1 MTPADYWSTFV
12 RHSPLGILSDLD
24 GTLLPFAP
32 TPAEASAS
40 PELLE
45 LLARL
50 VGLPNLKVAV
60 VSGRLRDQLDAMFGG
75 IPGLYLA
82 AEHGAWLR
90 RDGAWEATTL
100 AEPSDLAALAREL
113 DAIAAAA
120 PGSLVEQKTGSVCLH
135 VRRVRRHVKEALL
148 VQAMAA
154 MEAWCARHAGH
165 EIVEGVETLETRSQK
180 IKKSIAVPWLC
191 ERVGPGARL
200 LAAGDDTTDE
210 DMFTALAPSDE
221 ALLVG
226 APPRRRTAARW
237 RLDGPAAFV
246 EFLRMLIDVRRDA
259 VIPTRAIIPAALPPR
274 APPRSAAAAATRYR
288 LIALSNRLP
297 NLRSAVASDEDRRR
311 NVGGLVSALEPVLRE
326 RHGLWLGWSGRTTA
340 GDTVSTPLVAED
352 AAPPIA
358 SIDLPDAWH
367 KHYYNGLCN
376 RGLWPLFH
384 SFPQRV
390 RFVDEDWEAYVRV
403 NAAFAECV
411 RELVAPD
418 AAVWVHDYHL
428 LLVAE
433 QLRQRG
439 HRGPI
444 GLFLH
449 IPFPSRDIFS
459 MLPWSERVV
468 GDMLAF
474 DLIGFHTPCYVD
486 NFRQCASSL
495 LSARAG
501 DDVVEHRDR
510 RTRIA
515 AFPIGIVPEHFEPPA
530 DAATAD
536 EIGSILRSIAPARL
550 ILGVDRLD
558 YTKGIAERLAA
569 FGRLLELHPR
579 WRRLVSFIQ
588 VSVPSRADVPEYA
601 EQRAAIESIV
611 GRINGEFGEANWTP
625 VRYVYR
631 SYERPQL
638 VALYRAAAI
647 GFVTPLRDG
656 MNLVAKEFVAA
667 QDPKDPGVLLLSRFA
682 GAAVELHDALL
693 TNPFHPD
700 GMARDLDRALR
711 MPLEERVE
719 RHTKLD
725 AAVRRT
731 TAVTWAEEFLAA
743 LGACR

>member
-1 MTPADYWSTFV
+1 MTPADYWSTLV
-12 RHSPLGILSDLD
+12 RYSPLGLLSDLD

-32 TPAEASAS
+32 TPAEARPT

-45 LLARL
+45 LLGRL
-50 VGLPNLKVAV
+50 VELPNLKVAV
-60 VSGRLRDQLDAMFGG
+60 VSGRLREQLDAMFGA

-90 RDGAWEATTL
+90 RDGAWEATAVVEP
-100 AEPSDLAALAREL
+100 AEFATFAREL
-113 DAIAAAA
+113 EAIASAA
-120 PGSLVEQKTGSVCLH
+120 PGALVEKKTGSVCLH

-154 MEAWCARHAGH
+154 MEGWCARHPGH
-165 EIVEGVETLETRSQK
+165 EVVEGVETLETRSLK
-180 IKKSIAVPWLC
+180 IRKSIAVPWLR
-191 ERVGPGARL
+191 ERLGAGGRL

-210 DMFTALAPSDE
+210 DMFAALAPTDE

-226 APPRRRTAARW
+226 PPPRRRTAARW
-237 RLDGPAAFV
+237 RLDDPARFAAF
-246 EFLRMLIDVRRDA
+246 LRALVDVRRD
-259 VIPTRAIIPAALPPR
+259 VVVPTRAVVPVALAPR
-274 APPRSAAAAATRYR
+274 ASQRAAASAATRYR
-288 LIALSNRLP
+288 LIVLSNRLP
-297 NLRSAVASDEDRRR
+297 NLRSAVASDEERHR

-326 RHGLWLGWSGRTTA
+326 RHGLWLGWSGRTVA
-340 GDTVSTPLVAED
+340 GEAVAMPLVAED

-384 SFPQRV
+384 SFPSRV
-390 RFVDEDWEAYVRV
+390 HFVDADWDAYVRV

-411 RELVAPD
+411 REMVEPD

-449 IPFPSRDIFS
+449 IPFPSPDLFS
-459 MLPWSERVV
+459 MLPWSDRVV
-468 GDMLAF
+468 CDMLAF
-474 DLIGFHTPCYVD
+474 DLLGFHTPAYVE
-486 NFRQCASSL
+486 NFRQCAAGL
-495 LSARAG
+495 LSACAG
-501 DDVVEHRDR
+501 DDVVEHKDR
-510 RTRIA
+510 RTRVA
-515 AFPIGIVPEHFEPPA
+515 AFPIGIIPEHFEPPA
-530 DAATAD
+530 DAATA
-536 EIGSILRSIAPARL
+536 EEVASILRSIAPTRL

-558 YTKGIAERLAA
+558 YTKGIAERLGA
-569 FGRLLELHPR
+569 FARLLELHPE
-579 WRRLVSFIQ
+579 WRRKVSFIQ
-588 VSVPSRADVPEYA
+588 VSVPSRADVPDYA
-601 EQRAAIESIV
+601 EQRSTIESIV
-611 GRINGEFGEANWTP
+611 GRINGEYGEASWTP

-638 VALYRAAAI
+638 VALYRAAAV
-647 GFVTPLRDG
+647 GYVTPLRDG

-693 TNPFHPD
+693 TNPFHPE

-711 MPLEERVE
+711 MVPEERIE
-719 RHTKLD
+719 RHAKLD
-725 AAVRRT
+725 AAVRRS
-731 TAVTWAEEFLAA
+731 TAVTWAEDYLAA